1 MNVTATRAF
10 LVTFAMLLA
19 IALPAYAHVG
29 SPDVFCEGD
38 AGPYHLFVTVRM
50 PLVIPGVA
58 EVEVRTSSDDVR
70 EIATAVARLT
80 GPGSK
85 YLPVPDL
92 ARQSKT
98 DPRLF
103 NASLWLMEY
112 GSLRVLLKV
121 NGARGS
127 AELSVPVASFGQA
140 VLPMPKELGA
150 LLLMLAIGSRS
161 VRSRLLAQL
170 CGNRASHPAPR

>member
-1 MNVTATRAF
+1 
-10 LVTFAMLLA
+10 
-19 IALPAYAHVG
+19 
-29 SPDVFCEGD
+29 
-38 AGPYHLFVTVRM
+38 M
-50 PLVIPGVA
+50 PRVIPGVA

-80 GPGSK
+80 GPGSQ

-92 ARQSKT
+92 AKQSKT
-98 DPRLF
+98 DPRFF
-103 NASLWLMEY
+103 NSSLWLMEY

-140 VLPMPKELGA
+140 ILPMPKALGRA
-150 LLLMLAIGSRS
+150 AADAS
-161 VRSRLLAQL
+161 
-170 CGNRASHPAPR
+170 NRARMRCDLDCWRSCAGIARHTWRRDNAAGPAPPSPSTPDIACLEEAKPILFARLAEGLGWRR